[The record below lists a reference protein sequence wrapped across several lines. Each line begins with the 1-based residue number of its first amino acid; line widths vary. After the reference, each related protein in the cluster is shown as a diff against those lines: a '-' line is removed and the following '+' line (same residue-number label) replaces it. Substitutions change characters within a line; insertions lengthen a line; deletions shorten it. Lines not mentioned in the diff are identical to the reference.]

1 MAAKDSGMFSFGSMT
16 LLVGGLA
23 LFGLLFWGWMTGQPL
38 PLLPALLVAAV
49 NIVGAV
55 RLVQENKAKQAAAA
69 EAAAKKR
76 QAK

>member
-1 MAAKDSGMFSFGSMT
+1 MAGDVRGIFSFGSMT

-23 LFGLLFWGWMTGQPL
+23 LFGLLAWGWMTGQPL

-55 RLVQENKAKQAAAA
+55 RLLQETKVKKAAAA
-69 EAAAKKR
+69 ESAAKKCR
-76 QAK
+76 AK